1 MREPLNRLSATRLA
15 QMIAAGDVTSEVV
28 TRSFI
33 DAIHDRNASIEAFA
47 WFEADR
53 ALETARELDRLIA
66 NDRRRGPLHGVPVAI
81 KDNID
86 TADMPTGYGSPI
98 FATHKPNID
107 AACVGLLK
115 DAGGFVIGKT
125 VTAELANFTPGPTRN
140 PHNPAHTP
148 GGSSSGSA
156 AAVAAHFAPL
166 ALGTQTAGSVIRPAA
181 FCGVFAYKPSPRLV
195 PRCGVKPNS
204 DTMDEVGAFARSVE
218 DLALVASVLAL
229 KPVWKDVPAQYLA
242 TGAAPTIG
250 WTATP
255 HANAASASMLATL
268 ESSAQKL
275 VQRGARHTEIT
286 WPRVFDGLF
295 DAQKTVQVYETA
307 RALAAEYT
315 YRRDLLSARLVD
327 LIDQG
332 RAVDTRTYIEALQL
346 GRACAAAIDGL
357 FGAADVVLCPSAPGD
372 APRGLGSTGDPIFN
386 RPWHLIGCP
395 ALNIPC
401 GRGEAGLPLGLQVIA
416 RPGDDAKL
424 LAAGAWIEAKLK
436 D

>member
-1 MREPLNRLSATRLA
+1 MREPLNRLSASRLA

-33 DAIHDRNASIEAFA
+33 DAIHDRNAAIEAFA

-66 NDRRRGPLHGVPVAI
+66 NDRRRGPLHGVPVAV

-86 TADMPTGYGSPI
+86 TADMPTGYGSAI
-98 FATHKPNID
+98 YATHKPNVD

-115 DAGGFVIGKT
+115 HAGAFIIGKT

-140 PHNPAHTP
+140 PHNLAHTP

-229 KPVWKDVPAQYLA
+229 KPAWKEVPGQYLA
-242 TGAAPTIG
+242 SGAAPTIG

-255 HANAASASMLATL
+255 HANAASASMLAML

-275 VQRGARHTEIT
+275 VQRGARHTQIT

-295 DAQKTVQVYETA
+295 DAQKTVQIYETA

-315 YRRDLLSARLVD
+315 YRHDLLSARLVD

-332 RAVDTRTYIEALQL
+332 RAVDTRTYVEALQL
-346 GRACAAAIDGL
+346 GRACAAAIDSL
-357 FGAADVVLCPSAPGD
+357 FGAADVMLCPSAPGE
-372 APRGLGSTGDPIFN
+372 APRGIDSTGDPIFN
-386 RPWHLIGCP
+386 RPWQLLGCP

-401 GRGEAGLPLGLQVIA
+401 GRGETNLPLGLQVVA

-424 LAAGAWIEAKLK
+424 LAAGAWIEARLR